1 MQYLSENLKK
11 YRLRKN
17 LTQEELA
24 DFLHVTPQSVSK
36 WERGESCPDITFL
49 PALANIFDTSVDL
62 LLGMDEIRAE
72 KAVYTIHSS
81 ATDRQRQGDLEGAEK
96 IYRDALKT
104 YPNSP
109 DMMLGLAGTLALKG
123 DTKEAVHYVEK
134 GLPLSENEKQKATLR
149 AVLCYL
155 CLREGDRDRAVA
167 LASCLPHARES
178 REEIL
183 PMMQKQL
190 TSDEISFQI
199 RRLIL
204 GE

>member
-1 MQYLSENLKK
+1 MLYLSENLKK

-81 ATDRQRQGDLEGAEK
+81 ATDCQRQGDPAGAEK

-104 YPNSP
+104 YPNNP
-109 DMMLGLAGTLALKG
+109 DMMLGLAGALALKG
-123 DTKEAVHYVEK
+123 DTKEAVLYAEK
-134 GLPLSENEKQKATLR
+134 GLTLSENEKQKATMR

-155 CLREGDRDRAVA
+155 YLRRGQTSQAVA

-190 TSDEISFQI
+190 SPDEISRQI
-199 RRLIL
+199 RLLML

>member
-1 MQYLSENLKK
+1 MLYLSENLKK

-24 DFLHVTPQSVSK
+24 DLLHVTPQSVSK

-81 ATDRQRQGDLEGAEK
+81 ATDCQRQGDLEGAEK

-104 YPNSP
+104 YPNNP
-109 DMMLGLAGTLALKG
+109 DMMLGLAGTLALTG
-123 DTKEAVHYVEK
+123 DTEEAVRYAEK
-134 GLPLSENEKQKATLR
+134 GLTLSENEKQKATMR

-155 CLREGDRDRAVA
+155 YLRCGQTSQAVA

-190 TSDEISFQI
+190 SPNEISRQI
-199 RRLIL
+199 RLLML